1 MPELPPPPPPPM
13 SIGAALVDSLTRH
26 WPSWATTR
34 VVAAAAAI
42 VALAGSLFVAF
53 ALRAGTVGAP
63 PELVLPAVGS
73 EGDPDRDRDAAPESD
88 GTETGTIAVHAAGAF
103 VRPGLY
109 EMPAGARVAQL
120 VEVAGGP
127 APGALLDAL
136 NLAARL
142 TDGERIYL
150 PGGPTA
156 VDPHAPAAGGAGAA
170 SAGSGGSAGGG
181 QVVDLNTATLD
192 QLDALPGIGPST
204 AQAILDHRRTHGR
217 FRSVDELLE
226 VRGIGDAK
234 LAAIRDLVR
243 V

>member
-1 MPELPPPPPPPM
+1 LVL
-13 SIGAALVDSLTRH
+13 AASM
-26 WPSWATTR
+26 
-34 VVAAAAAI
+34 
-42 VALAGSLFVAF
+42 FVAF
-53 ALRAGTVGAP
+53 TLRAGTVGRP

-73 EGDPDRDRDAAPESD
+73 DGDPDRGDPAPAGDHRD
-88 GTETGTIAVHAAGAF
+88 TGTIAVHAAGAF

-120 VEVAGGP
+120 VDAAGGA

-142 TDGERIYL
+142 TDGDRIFL

-156 VDPHAPAAGGAGAA
+156 VDPLNAGPAANTVAGPAGARP
-170 SAGSGGSAGGG
+170 
-181 QVVDLNTATLD
+181 QVVDLNTATLE

-217 FRSVDELLE
+217 FRSIDELLE

-243 V
+243 A